1 MFNDIFQFATQVME
15 DESDDRYAS
24 DPETSEQRTSEA
36 PEDSERAKYPTY
48 EDTIASNEESGS
60 SSEVCE

>member
-1 MFNDIFQFATQVME
+1 ME

-60 SSEVCE
+60 STEVCE